1 MDAANVSQVVDATI
15 LSMWEK
21 ADTSIKNFFQHAA
34 GQRKNWESYKYKLSE
49 KSGQEVKNGFLN
61 MSSKQQILCVCMMF
75 QV

>member
-34 GQRKNWESYKYKLSE
+34 GQRKNWESYKLSE
-49 KSGQEVKNGFLN
+49 KSGHKVKNGL
-61 MSSKQQILCVCMMF
+61 
-75 QV
+75 